1 GPRRREAIAS
11 IAPLAGLR
19 ELSIENSRMDGREV
33 GQFADAPLLSTL
45 RTLNI
50 SNCHLGTEGFRRL
63 VASAHLR
70 NLTALRT
77 PLNFIG
83 NGGVSALFDAVALD
97 SLEEL
102 DLSEVGGYGRYGED
116 PIMEEVGLTALAGWP
131 GMTRLRSLKLS
142 GNDVGQGG
150 VRALL

>member
-1 GPRRREAIAS
+1 VGKATFSSFAVFQANASACWAAAPLEAMSIRGPRRREAIAS

-70 NLTALRT
+70 NVTALRT

-97 SLEEL
+97 SL
-102 DLSEVGGYGRYGED
+102 
-116 PIMEEVGLTALAGWP
+116 
-131 GMTRLRSLKLS
+131 
-142 GNDVGQGG
+142 
-150 VRALL
+150 